1 MFSLVHTTDT
11 PLHTVKGG
19 VCVGGRGRMGEGEDE
34 RGGMYNTLVHRDR
47 KEEAAAAAAKAF
59 CMDGKRLLKSRR
71 HRQTSNALRG
81 V

>member
-1 MFSLVHTTDT
+1 
-11 PLHTVKGG
+11 
-19 VCVGGRGRMGEGEDE
+19 MGEGEDE